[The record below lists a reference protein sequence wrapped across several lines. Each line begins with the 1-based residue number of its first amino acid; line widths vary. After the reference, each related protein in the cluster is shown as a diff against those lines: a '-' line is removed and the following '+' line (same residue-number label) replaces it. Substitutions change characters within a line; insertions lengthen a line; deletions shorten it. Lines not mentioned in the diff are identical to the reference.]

1 MKSFLI
7 ISIFFLFSFKLNDK
21 KVDIEIEG
29 HPSCIESGKVYKM
42 KINFAEGT
50 FYENLVIRGK
60 GVQITK
66 DYKEG
71 DYTIKASDIFNEVSI
86 IVSYKDST
94 SKVIDID
101 TFVINVCSD
110 TLKNNN

>member
-21 KVDIEIEG
+21 KVGIEIEG
-29 HPSCIESGKVYKM
+29 NPSCIESGKVYKM

-60 GVQITK
+60 GVQIAK
-66 DYKEG
+66 

>member
-1 MKSFLI
+1 
-7 ISIFFLFSFKLNDK
+7 LNYK
-21 KVDIEIEG
+21 KIDIEIDG
-29 HPSCIESGKVYKM
+29 QPSCIESGKQYKM
-42 KINFAEGT
+42 KINFSEGT

-60 GVQITK
+60 GIQITK
-66 DYKEG
+66 DYTEG
-71 DYTIKASDIFNEVSI
+71 DYTIKASDIFDEVSI

-110 TLKNNN
+110 SLKNNN